1 MPQNELTEAVCL
13 IFPKENM
20 NRKKQRQ
27 SEVGGGVCLCRVVG
41 GGGGMRETHRRAM

>member
-1 MPQNELTEAVCL
+1 
-13 IFPKENM
+13 M

>member
-1 MPQNELTEAVCL
+1 MHQNELTEAVCL

-27 SEVGGGVCLCRVVG
+27 SEVGGGVCLCRAVG
-41 GGGGMRETHRRAM
+41 GGGGMRETQRRAM

>member
-1 MPQNELTEAVCL
+1 MHQNELTEAVCL

-27 SEVGGGVCLCRVVG
+27 SEVGGVCLCRVVG